1 MNSDCIIETLG
12 YILKEENLVSIQ
24 NNIIPDTLILEAK
37 NPFPGYH
44 GKYLPE
50 EFKIPEFV
58 YFVTKE
64 KYTSEH
70 VFRVTRNVQKY
81 FDREIN
87 VARSE
92 LTIHNTVYPSIRIKG
107 CKDFTRV
114 NELISC
120 YKSEGFR
127 FVKSKPI
134 DATGLIKVQKT
145 FSLVEKEKGIYFD
158 KEESKNYYIEV
169 PYYLNFEQF
178 RKITTNIKNNI
189 ENSNFDAA
197 QAMIYRKH
205 GVVDLVRIFEINTN
219 LERLKE
225 LQYKYENEIHKLLI
239 DKLNSR

>member
-1 MNSDCIIETLG
+1 MNSNHIIETLG

-24 NNIIPDTLILEAK
+24 NNIIPDTLIFETK

-44 GKYLPE
+44 GKHLPE
-50 EFKIPEFV
+50 ELTIPEFI
-58 YFVTKE
+58 YCATKE

-70 VFRVTRNVQKY
+70 IFRVTRNVQKY
-81 FDREIN
+81 FGKDIN

-92 LTIHNTVYPSIRIKG
+92 LSIHNTLYPSIRIKG

-127 FVKSKPI
+127 FTKSTVI
-134 DATGLIKVQKT
+134 DATSLIKVQKT

-158 KEESKNYYIEV
+158 NEESKNYYIEV

-178 RKITTNIKNNI
+178 RKITRNIKNNI
-189 ENSNFDAA
+189 ENDNFDAA

-205 GVVDLVRIFEINTN
+205 GIIDLVRIFEINTN
-219 LERLKE
+219 LDRLKE
-225 LQYKYENEIHKLLI
+225 LQVKYEKEIHKLLI
-239 DKLNSR
+239 DKNI